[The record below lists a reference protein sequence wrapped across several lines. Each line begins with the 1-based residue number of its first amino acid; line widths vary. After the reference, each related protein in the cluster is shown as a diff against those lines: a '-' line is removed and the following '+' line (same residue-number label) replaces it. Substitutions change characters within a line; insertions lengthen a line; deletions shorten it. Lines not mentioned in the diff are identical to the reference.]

1 MKNLIALA
9 LTAAVVLPAAA
20 AEKCPKSAAMNRQT
34 KIALLIK
41 ASHTGYRDIRIS
53 EGCGCYEVRA
63 VKDGVKTRVW
73 YDPATL
79 QVIRTDRG
87 S

>member
-1 MKNLIALA
+1 MKVIPALVLAA
-9 LTAAVVLPAAA
+9 LFASPALA
-20 AEKCPKSAAMNRQT
+20 AEKCPKSPAMNRQT

-41 ASHTGYRDIRIS
+41 ASHTGYKDIRIT

-73 YDPATL
+73 YDPETL
-79 QVIRTDRG
+79 MPIRMDQG